1 MSNEE
6 QYMHTFN
13 ILTRISVCKI
23 LFKNKHSKLKSS
35 FPWNTQSLDQNFL
48 NNLLRPTALHNENS

>member
-1 MSNEE
+1 MGNE
-6 QYMHTFN
+6 QYTHTSN

-23 LFKNKHSKLKSS
+23 SFKNKHSKLKSL

-48 NNLLRPTALHNENS
+48 NNLLRPKALYNENS